1 MVIKNKNKKDIL
13 ANIVNIP
20 KTQKRAFWAREFKIL
35 NDLMNLFPSESFWNL
50 INFKE
55 KKDSLIFY
63 KSEHG
68 IKVLKTLY
76 NEYNYQPR
84 VTPKIKLG
92 EKFGEDKII
101 SSNRKTIKNFLS

>member
-13 ANIVNIP
+13 SNIVNIP
-20 KTQKRAFWAREFKIL
+20 KTQKRVFWAREFKIL
-35 NDLMNLFPSESFWNL
+35 NDLMNLFPNESFWNL

-84 VTPKIKLG
+84 VTPKIELG
-92 EKFGEDKII
+92 EKFGEDKIV
-101 SSNRKTIKNFLS
+101 SSNRNTIKNFLS

>member
-13 ANIVNIP
+13 SNIVNIP
-20 KTQKRAFWAREFKIL
+20 KTQKRVFWAREFKIL
-35 NDLMNLFPSESFWNL
+35 NDLMNLFPDELFWNL

-84 VTPKIKLG
+84 VTPKIELG
-92 EKFGEDKII
+92 EKFGEDKIV
-101 SSNRKTIKNFLS
+101 SSNRNTIKNFLS